1 MGKVIGIDLGT
12 TNSCVS
18 VVELGEPV
26 IIPNAEG
33 GRTTPSVIAFT
44 KDGELLVGDHARR
57 QSAMNPR
64 RTMASIKRHMGTDFR
79 FAPDGMSLSPQ
90 EVSAMIL
97 RKLKKDAENYLGSA
111 VDKAVI
117 TVPAYFNDAQRQA
130 TKDAGR
136 IAGLEVLRII
146 NEPTSAALAYGLD
159 HGHPQKILVYDLGG
173 GTFDVSLIEMGEG
186 LIEVLATAGDN
197 RLGGDDFDERLTS
210 YVIEEYKKTNHI
222 NLAKDPT
229 AVQRIKEACE
239 TAKKELSTAMT
250 ASINLPFIATVKGE
264 PIHIYMDITRA
275 KFEELTSDLLNRTRE
290 PVLDVLRD
298 AKIKGSELDKV
309 LLVGGST
316 RMTAV
321 QKLVKNLTGIE
332 PSRNINP
339 DECVAMGA
347 AVQGAKL
354 GGEMISGAG
363 SDIIL
368 MDVTPLT
375 LSIETVG
382 GIATKIVERN
392 STIPARYTQIFS
404 TAMPYQTTVE
414 IKVLQGERQFAR
426 DNTLLGTFRLTG
438 IRRAMAGVPQIEVTF
453 DIDANGILN
462 VSAKDLGTGRQN
474 SIVIVSGSKMS
485 DDEIK
490 RAMDDAAFYADDDNA
505 RKKRF
510 DAINNAKRKIAQ
522 AQLYIQEHKQDLD
535 KEKKRGLKSASAA
548 VEKSIRWKKA
558 DKLTEGELDEII
570 RKTQEL
576 DALLGDAAGTDDR
589 I

>member
-1 MGKVIGIDLGT
+1 
-12 TNSCVS
+12 
-18 VVELGEPV
+18 
-26 IIPNAEG
+26 
-33 GRTTPSVIAFT
+33 
-44 KDGELLVGDHARR
+44 
-57 QSAMNPR
+57 
-64 RTMASIKRHMGTDFR
+64 
-79 FAPDGMSLSPQ
+79 
-90 EVSAMIL
+90 
-97 RKLKKDAENYLGSA
+97 
-111 VDKAVI
+111 
-117 TVPAYFNDAQRQA
+117 
-130 TKDAGR
+130 
-136 IAGLEVLRII
+136 
-146 NEPTSAALAYGLD
+146 
-159 HGHPQKILVYDLGG
+159 
-173 GTFDVSLIEMGEG
+173 
-186 LIEVLATAGDN
+186 
-197 RLGGDDFDERLTS
+197 
-210 YVIEEYKKTNHI
+210 
-222 NLAKDPT
+222 
-229 AVQRIKEACE
+229 
-239 TAKKELSTAMT
+239 
-250 ASINLPFIATVKGE
+250 
-264 PIHIYMDITRA
+264 
-275 KFEELTSDLLNRTRE
+275 
-290 PVLDVLRD
+290 
-298 AKIKGSELDKV
+298 
-309 LLVGGST
+309 
-316 RMTAV
+316 
-321 QKLVKNLTGIE
+321 
-332 PSRNINP
+332 
-339 DECVAMGA
+339 
-347 AVQGAKL
+347 
-354 GGEMISGAG
+354 
-363 SDIIL
+363 
-368 MDVTPLT
+368 
-375 LSIETVG
+375 

>member
-18 VVELGEPV
+18 VVEMGTPV
-26 IIPNAEG
+26 IIENSEG
-33 GRTTPSVIAFT
+33 GRTTPSVVAFS
-44 KDGELLVGDHARR
+44 KNGDLLVGNAAKR
-57 QSAMNPR
+57 QAAMNPR
-64 RTMASIKRHMGTDFR
+64 RTIASVKRHMGTDYR
-79 FAPDGMSLSPQ
+79 FTPDEKSFTAQ

-97 RKLKKDAENYLGSA
+97 RKLKKDAESYLGCA
-111 VDKAVI
+111 VDQAVI

-159 HGHPQKILVYDLGG
+159 HGQAQKILVYDLGG

-197 RLGGDDFDERLTS
+197 RLGGDDFDERLTQ
-210 YVIEEYKKTNHI
+210 YVLDEYKKTKRI
-222 NLAKDPT
+222 NLSKDPT
-229 AVQRIKEACE
+229 AVQRIREACE
-239 TAKKELSTAMT
+239 TAKKELSSATT
-250 ASINLPFIATVKGE
+250 TTINLPFIATIKGE
-264 PIHIYMDITRA
+264 PIHLYMDLTRA
-275 KFEELTSDLLNRTRE
+275 KFEELTADLLKRTE
-290 PVLDVLRD
+290 GPVRQVLQD
-298 AKIKGSELDKV
+298 GGITTSQLGMV

-316 RMTAV
+316 RMPAV
-321 QKLVKNLTGIE
+321 QDLVRRITGKE

-347 AVQGAKL
+347 AMQGAKL
-354 GGEMISGAG
+354 NGEIMSGSG

-382 GIATKIVERN
+382 GIATKIIDRN
-392 STIPARYTQIFS
+392 STIPCRFTKVFS
-404 TAMPYQTTVE
+404 TAANFQSTVE
-414 IKVLQGERQFAR
+414 IKILQGERQFAR
-426 DNTLLGTFRLTG
+426 DNTQLGMFRLTG

-462 VSAKDLGTGRQN
+462 VSAKDLATGKQN

-485 DDEIK
+485 DDEIQ
-490 RAMDDAAFYADDDNA
+490 RAMDDAAMYAGDDSVRKA
-505 RKKRF
+505 RY
-510 DAINNAKRKIAQ
+510 DAINDAKRKVNEAQ
-522 AQLYIQEHKQDLD
+522 IYLTEHKQELD
-535 KEKKRGLKSASAA
+535 REKKKEIKAAMSALEKAA
-548 VEKSIRWKKA
+548 RRYKPEKMSDE
-558 DKLTEGELDEII
+558 DKDEVLRLIDELD
-570 RKTQEL
+570 RSMH
-576 DALLGDAAGTDDR
+576 
-589 I
+589 